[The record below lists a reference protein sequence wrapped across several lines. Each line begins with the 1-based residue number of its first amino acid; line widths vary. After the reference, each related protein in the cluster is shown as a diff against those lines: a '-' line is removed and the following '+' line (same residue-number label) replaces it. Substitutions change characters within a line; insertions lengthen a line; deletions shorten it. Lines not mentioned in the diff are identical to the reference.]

1 MPCDGE
7 GAALWKRMAV
17 DWDAEDEKGIMLAQV
32 GMGGKARIMGGIL
45 AGWGNAMGGLLGGK
59 KEKSTSKDEDASG
72 A

>member
-1 MPCDGE
+1 
-7 GAALWKRMAV
+7 MAV

-45 AGWGNAMGGLLGGK
+45 AGGGNAMGAMGGLVGGE
-59 KEKSTSKDEDASG
+59 KEKSTSKDEDAIG